1 MTVEGGKDGYVGGQV
16 GKGEETRRR
25 AEERGQ
31 NEGKTEGTEAS
42 GNGDDSPSLLPFLR
56 FPFLLCSLSLS
67 LFVHLS
73 ASVFVYMGV
82 CIAVCQYT
90 SDMITKY
97 NHRRTGERRAL
108 CQ

>member
-67 LFVHLS
+67 SSIYPPLSLCIWVFVSLFVN
-73 ASVFVYMGV
+73 
-82 CIAVCQYT
+82 I
-90 SDMITKY
+90 
-97 NHRRTGERRAL
+97 RAI
-108 CQ
+108 

>member
-1 MTVEGGKDGYVGGQV
+1 MTIEGGKDGYVGGQV

-67 LFVHLS
+67 FSPSIYPPLSLCIWVFVSLFVN
-73 ASVFVYMGV
+73 
-82 CIAVCQYT
+82 I
-90 SDMITKY
+90 
-97 NHRRTGERRAL
+97 RAI
-108 CQ
+108 

>member
-67 LFVHLS
+67 LRPSIRLCLCVYGCLYRCLS
-73 ASVFVYMGV
+73 IY
-82 CIAVCQYT
+82 
-90 SDMITKY
+90 
-97 NHRRTGERRAL
+97 ERYDH
-108 CQ
+108 QV